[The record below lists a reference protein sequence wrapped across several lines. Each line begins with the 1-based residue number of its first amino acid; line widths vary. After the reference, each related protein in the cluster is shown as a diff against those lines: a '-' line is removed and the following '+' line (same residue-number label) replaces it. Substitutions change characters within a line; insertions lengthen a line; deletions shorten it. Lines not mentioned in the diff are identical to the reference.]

1 MSWHDKKLEPLKV
14 GDKVRRLGDKL
25 EGEVVYVLEN
35 GNKYLDCVSINVDNN
50 FIATCFFNG
59 RILSVVDSCE
69 HFFYIYERDGKPYPL
84 QIEEDK
90 TYIDEDGVAVL
101 ITKQEIL
108 YHGIRNGVTGF
119 YTANGVSLA
128 TGKEIIKKKD

>member
-14 GDKVRRLGDKL
+14 GDRVWSQVSNL
-25 EGEVVYVLEN
+25 EGEVVYII
-35 GNKYLDCVSINVDNN
+35 NKDYYDNVSRVAINVGDI
-50 FIATCFFNG
+50 FVTTCLDNG
-59 RILSVVDSCE
+59 RVPDLPDGYS
-69 HFFYIYERDGKPYPL
+69 FYVYERDGKPYPRQL
-84 QIEEDK
+84 EEDN

-101 ITKQEIL
+101 ITKKEVL

>member
-14 GDKVRRLGDKL
+14 GDRVWSQVSNL
-25 EGEVVYVLEN
+25 EGEVVYIIKKDYYDN
-35 GNKYLDCVSINVDNN
+35 VSRVAINVGDI
-50 FIATCFFNG
+50 FVTTCLDNG
-59 RILSVVDSCE
+59 RVPDLPDGYS
-69 HFFYIYERDGKPYPL
+69 FYVYERDGKPYPRQL
-84 QIEEDK
+84 EEDN

-101 ITKQEIL
+101 ITKKEVL